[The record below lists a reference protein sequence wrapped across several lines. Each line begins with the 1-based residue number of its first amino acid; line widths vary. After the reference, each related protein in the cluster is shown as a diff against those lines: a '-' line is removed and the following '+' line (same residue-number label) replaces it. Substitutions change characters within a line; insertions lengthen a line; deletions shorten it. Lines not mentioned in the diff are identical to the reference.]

1 METRRISRSC
11 REKGV
16 VMAEE
21 TSVKTVEREAV
32 VSREEYDGVKF
43 HELAPGITTHPLIR
57 SGKPCIKGTGLKVTD
72 IVALKTYQDMQ
83 PVDIAKHY
91 EIDLAQVNDALNYY
105 ADHTDYI
112 DTELQLDDISHEQLV
127 ESHYGDFTREILSRR
142 ESVARDP

>member
-1 METRRISRSC
+1 METCCISRSF
-11 REKGV
+11 RRKGV

-21 TSVKTVEREAV
+21 TSVKVVEREAA

-43 HELAPGITTHPLIR
+43 FTLAPGITTHPLIR

-72 IVALKTYQDMQ
+72 IVVLKTFQDMR
-83 PVDIAKHY
+83 PAEIAKYY

-112 DTELQLDDISHEQLV
+112 DTELQLDDINHEQLV